1 VSRRSK
7 VWIVVLFG
15 WTAFVWLTRISN
27 AWNDAAM
34 SGAGKAI
41 TTAVS
46 LALVAGAAASVWA
59 VFADRAVRIVQVFLA
74 ATVVVWVVRVP
85 QILLDEHDAAFK
97 VVHATL
103 GVISVALAAVAWRA
117 VRSEPSWAS
126 LSPSSRSR
134 APHRASSASSSTAP

>member
-1 VSRRSK
+1 MSRRSK
-7 VWIVVLFG
+7 ISIVVLFG

-27 AWNDAAM
+27 AWNDATMTAV
-34 SGAGKAI
+34 GKGV

-46 LALVAGAAASVWA
+46 LALVVLAAASVVA
-59 VFADRAVRIVQVFLA
+59 VFADRAIRVVQLFLV

-85 QILLDEHDAAFK
+85 QILLDDHDVPFK

-103 GVISVALAAVAWRA
+103 GAISVALAVVAWRA

-134 APHRASSASSSTAP
+134 APHPASSASSSTAP